1 MSRSLRG
8 VRLLNI
14 ECRGRGKC
22 LRVFVEG
29 NVGVLMNFKLFYLRV
44 KLKIQTKLVVEG
56 FDEKRGSMEV
66 LAGLEQ

>member
-1 MSRSLRG
+1 
-8 VRLLNI
+8 
-14 ECRGRGKC
+14 
-22 LRVFVEG
+22 VEG